1 MSTSTS
7 RTTRSKKADV
17 SQELSPQT
25 TGSIDVNS
33 GSDSGVRTSSRLR
46 NRTESMSSLIDEASS
61 TLNTSSAK
69 LNSLKEI
76 DENVLTQSKRS
87 SSRLSQN
94 LSQENVTAEQGNK
107 RCSSRSSK
115 ISEAVTAEDVPDN
128 APTTRSK
135 RSSSRL
141 SQTSVASDNTDG
153 ISLSQQGRRSSSR
166 TAKILD
172 AVENVLTPPTTR
184 SSSRLSQ
191 ISEAESTESLSNIT
205 TRRYGTRSRKTDSDT
220 NMEIA
225 TSGRRS
231 SSRLSQLSDSSENLS
246 VIIEPAFT
254 RSLKQNSDKGPKEK
268 VISEV
273 IDMSNVS
280 EKDTP
285 RIAIKETRENKRE
298 SKRLS
303 VRGKSTLEDIREVQD
318 EIAPTRRSTRLRRDS
333 ESTEKNEKSTPVKI
347 GSRKSIMC
355 STLQRIPDEDENKV
369 GSSPE
374 KKNQIKETISAS
386 EKDQDTAEENGNVTE
401 PDGIKSSVNQE
412 GANETS
418 KSSDA
423 QLYSLISL
431 EISRAS
437 SSESLMEAHDKSE
450 SKSTSKKRQGAC
462 STALMSERNDIQI
475 KTSPARKEV
484 SSPVK
489 QTASSKEIN
498 SENNDIQSKAS
509 PAKKEGSSPCKS
521 FQRKQCDISV
531 VDCNKKST
539 PKKSERTL
547 HNSSVCENST
557 HEMSLSSSDTVVQT
571 KDAVKQDDLAD
582 LKVSA
587 QTDEVLN
594 PAVSSNDSH
603 LLSDQKDDEIDP
615 KYSKDKPSAAGS
627 KYIMQNS
634 PKRSKCL
641 SVATHPL
648 CEDGSAHQKSETFTK
663 LTLQETSLCCYKL
676 TLDGTSNESTTQN
689 QVSPSKNSNIQD
701 KIALSPRKSLS
712 IIDPPSPARKIDSS
726 LGSGPN
732 KEFQEKLNKTIT
744 NSTTQN
750 QVPPSK
756 NSNIQDKIALSPRK
770 SLSIIDPPSPARKID
785 FSLGSGPNK
794 EFQEKLNKTITNSTT
809 QNQVSLS
816 KNSNIQDKIAL
827 SPRKSLWTIDP
838 PSPARKIDSSLG
850 SGPNKEFQEKL
861 NKTITNSTTQNQV
874 SPSKNSNIQDKIA
887 LSPRKSLSSV
897 DPRSPARKID
907 SSLGSVP
914 NKETKMLAQEKLD
927 ATQNEPSAT
936 SQIFSQSET
945 EKKSSSPM
953 KKALKES
960 DPVALKKI
968 KKSEDP
974 KNADSKH
981 NKLETAS
988 DKSEITKDDVCVAVE
1003 NKEKTNKLDQETELK
1018 NHAESDD
1025 DNLCLDGGSDSDD
1038 PELLKINFS
1047 EDGSSESSDDSSK
1060 GKEEDQVPKIV
1071 HENEDIITLDTNNK
1085 SQTAKQTEEIS
1096 ELDKANSVDSDDD
1109 VNYETSI
1116 NNQSVVVLN
1125 KEPPKNKSVSFSN
1138 DVKEPK
1144 KSPKKSTLLLLS
1156 DPDYVSKIQNY
1167 ISNELQSRQQLK
1179 QISKLNNPK
1188 IVKPSKKV
1196 DKPIALKKEKPKP
1209 LEKPVE
1215 LLSKKIKIDEV
1226 PKCALKMSSK
1236 NTDQTSSS
1244 QQPKPIASK
1253 AMERKKEPAKSLS
1266 KKQALTTDKFSL
1278 KPVKPSNDKFA
1289 SSNAETLTQNV
1300 GSSHQISLCATSN
1313 SDQETN
1319 NFLTDKS
1326 KNKRKVEEKTVASAL
1341 KKAKLIQNDPKF
1353 KERAESFP
1361 QKSKKSNNTAG
1372 HITDQSKQKV
1382 ASTMNFQVT
1391 IGKTKPIF
1399 HKSLPA
1405 KQFTLSALTLS
1416 QSNEENE
1423 AKVIPASW
1431 GKILVENNHQTS
1443 KISLKSTSADAKN
1456 KWEVKPS
1463 KEQPA
1468 STFEG
1473 KKVNQTASASTQAHI
1488 SDRNFG
1494 KKNLIPVPAVTKVA
1508 PQVPT
1513 KPKPELTKLSVASKA
1528 SGNQVSNIS
1537 KKKKKKKSKSLS
1549 QDPTE
1554 VMKNLADSFVQ
1565 TAKKPNLSSKSSF
1578 NWPTN
1583 DDGETIDE
1591 NDDVNVTRL
1600 QERKTSLVQLKD
1612 QNPVSNSRKLNVAN
1626 VFQKQKVPTMS
1637 IASDSTSQFFKSFDK
1652 KKHGDR
1658 FDRKRKLL
1666 TTPGSELPKPAK
1678 SAHLEPVKGSQDS
1691 EAEPSSN
1698 SEALKT
1704 LPEDFLKKLSH
1715 RSQLLPVLNQDN
1727 HGKKKRKKNKKKKNF
1742 QTSEQGGASS
1752 SLDDDFIPLSGCSTK
1767 FKVVALN
1774 DTSKQS
1780 HGISHSKNKFL
1791 HRRDTKR
1798 EPVQNILKYRQK
1810 MSKPE
1815 KTKWFSTVS

>member
-285 RIAIKETRENKRE
+285 CIAIKETRENKRE

-303 VRGKSTLEDIREVQD
+303 VRGKSTLEDIQEVQD

-498 SENNDIQSKAS
+498 SEINDIQSKAS

-641 SVATHPL
+641 SVATYPL

-701 KIALSPRKSLS
+701 KIALSPRKSPS

-750 QVPPSK
+750 QVSPSK

-770 SLSIIDPPSPARKID
+770 SLS
-785 FSLGSGPNK
+785 
-794 EFQEKLNKTITNSTT
+794 
-809 QNQVSLS
+809 
-816 KNSNIQDKIAL
+816 
-827 SPRKSLWTIDP
+827 TIDP

-968 KKSEDP
+968 KKSEDS

-1125 KEPPKNKSVSFSN
+1125 KEPPKNKRVSFSN

-1215 LLSKKIKIDEV
+1215 HLSKKIKIDEV

-1253 AMERKKEPAKSLS
+1253 AMERKKEPSKSLS

-1300 GSSHQISLCATSN
+1300 GSSHQSSLCATSN

-1326 KNKRKVEEKTVASAL
+1326 KNKRKVEENTIASAL

-1405 KQFTLSALTLS
+1405 KQFTLSALTSS
-1416 QSNEENE
+1416 QSNEKNE

-1473 KKVNQTASASTQAHI
+1473 KKVDQTASASTQAHI

-1513 KPKPELTKLSVASKA
+1513 KPKPELTKLSVANKA
-1528 SGNQVSNIS
+1528 SGYQVSNIS

-1612 QNPVSNSRKLNVAN
+1612 QNPVSNSRKLSVAN

-1637 IASDSTSQFFKSFDK
+1637 IASDSTSQYFKSFDK

-1752 SLDDDFIPLSGCSTK
+1752 GLDDDFIPLSGCSTK

-1780 HGISHSKNKFL
+1780 QGISHSKNKFL
-1791 HRRDTKR
+1791 QRRDTKR